1 MAMQRS
7 KAAAPRPLDAL
18 GISEAEERAYE
29 HLLANPGATVSEI
42 ASALDHSP
50 AKIQR
55 LLDAIEAKG
64 LATHSPQQ
72 PRRYIAAAPDIAM
85 EAMVLRRQE
94 DLQLARARIKELKEQ
109 TSVQRRDEQE
119 HIVELIVNRDAQRQ
133 ALEQLQLSARSEII
147 CMTRPPIMIGPMALP
162 EEDRPITKHVRGL
175 SRRCLVD
182 SEFLQLPGAIDHVR
196 YDIENGETVRL
207 LPQLPL
213 KLVLA
218 DRRIAFMPLSLQQ
231 QPISSALLVR
241 TTALVDALCAL
252 FEMLWRQAAPISFTH
267 AGVLRTE
274 QPDAWPTRQS
284 EELLALLAAGLNDK
298 TIAHELDLSVR
309 TLKRRI
315 SELMKRFNAR
325 TRFQAAWL
333 AAPRLREEKPGRSR
347 RR

>member
-1 MAMQRS
+1 MAMQRT

-18 GISEAEERAYE
+18 GISETEERVYE
-29 HLLANPGATVSEI
+29 YLLANPGATVSEI

-50 AKIQR
+50 AKVQR

-85 EAMVLRRQE
+85 EALVLRRQE

-109 TSVQRRDEQE
+109 TSVHRNGEQE
-119 HIVELIVNRDAQRQ
+119 QIVELIANREAQLQ
-133 ALEQLQLSARSEII
+133 ALEQLQLSAQSEIL
-147 CMTRPPIMIGPMALP
+147 CMTRLPIIVGRVALP
-162 EEDRPITKHVRGL
+162 EKDNPITTHLRGL
-175 SRRCLVD
+175 SQRCIVD
-182 SEFLQLPGAIDHVR
+182 PEFLQLPGAIDKVR

-218 DRRIAFMPLSLQQ
+218 DRRIAFIPLSLQQ
-231 QPISSALLVR
+231 QPATSVMLVR
-241 TTALVDALCAL
+241 STALVDALCAL

-274 QPDAWPTRQS
+274 QPDAWPTRES
-284 EELLALLAAGLNDK
+284 EDLLALLAAGLNDK

-333 AAPRLREEKPGRSR
+333 AAPRLREEPGRSR